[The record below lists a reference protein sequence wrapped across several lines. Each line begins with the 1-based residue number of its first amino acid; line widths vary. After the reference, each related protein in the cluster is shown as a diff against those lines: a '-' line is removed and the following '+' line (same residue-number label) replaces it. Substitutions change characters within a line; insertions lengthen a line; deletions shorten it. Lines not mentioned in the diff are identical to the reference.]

1 MHHFHGDG
9 GHGPDHDE
17 HDHDHHHQGRGRGVI
32 PDRETGR
39 HAIRDPHHGGQ
50 GRHSQAEPWQTDP
63 NAPLSDDPELS
74 HVEVSHAGRSSRD
87 AAHGPAA
94 GSGPLLH
101 LDCSLGVSGDML
113 LAALAHAGDLFEP
126 LREALSTL
134 PLGSFRLEHEVRR
147 VAGLAT
153 RHIEVVQT
161 KDQPLRHLP
170 ELIAV
175 VEGSGLSAGVKAG
188 ARAVFTLL
196 GQAEAKAH
204 GMPLEQVHFH
214 EIGAVDTIVDV
225 AGVLWLAE
233 ALAPARITCSPVNLG
248 SGFVRMAH
256 GTLPV
261 PAPAVAELACG
272 VPVFSTELGMEAA
285 TPTGLALIRHLAQD
299 FGTLPLGRMKAVGV
313 GSGGRSSDE
322 RPTFLRAFLLEALG

>member
-1 MHHFHGDG
+1 
-9 GHGPDHDE
+9 
-17 HDHDHHHQGRGRGVI
+17 
-32 PDRETGR
+32 
-39 HAIRDPHHGGQ
+39 
-50 GRHSQAEPWQTDP
+50 
-63 NAPLSDDPELS
+63 
-74 HVEVSHAGRSSRD
+74 
-87 AAHGPAA
+87 
-94 GSGPLLH
+94 
-101 LDCSLGVSGDML
+101 ML

-126 LREALSTL
+126 LRAALSTL
-134 PLGSFRLEHEVRR
+134 PLSSFRLEYLEKR

-161 KDQPLRHLP
+161 RDEPLRHLP
-170 ELIAV
+170 DLIRI
-175 VEGSGLSAGVKAG
+175 VEASDLSERVKAG
-188 ARAVFTLL
+188 AREVFTLL

-204 GMPLEQVHFH
+204 GMPMEQVHFH

-225 AGVLWLAE
+225 AGVLWLVE
-233 ALAPARITCSPVNLG
+233 ALAPARITASPVNLG

-285 TPTGLALIRHLAQD
+285 TPTGMALIRHLAQD

-313 GSGGRSSDE
+313 GSGGRSSDQT
-322 RPTFLRAFLLEALG
+322 PTFVRAFLLETLG